1 MKRRLVA
8 CFAALTLGTMM
19 FAGCASNTASE
30 NEGNEPNATSVASSQ
45 TKSDTGTA
53 DQTRKGIKISIV
65 GSTTITEPMEKLVEA
80 YKESGCPDKIEV
92 QGNGSSAGIRAVA
105 DGTADIGMSSRELS
119 EDEKKLGLTETI
131 IAHDGIAVVV
141 NTTNPVSN
149 LTKEQIKDIYEGRIT
164 NWNEVGGKDAIII
177 PVTRE
182 AGSGTRGA
190 FEELFELLT
199 RDKASTII
207 DRALVGEGTGSI
219 MATVAS
225 KENAI
230 GYISLGYMS
239 ETVRPVA
246 IDGVEPS
253 SETVL
258 AGEYTISRP
267 LLLLTSDSIS
277 KEAKA
282 FLEYILGEEGQS
294 VISERYIP
302 VNK

>member
-1 MKRRLVA
+1 MIYIFLEAVTMKKELFICMVG
-8 CFAALTLGTMM
+8 LILSSMVL
-19 FAGCASNTASE
+19 AGCGGSSAK
-30 NEGNEPNATSVASSQ
+30 GNKVSA
-45 TKSDTGTA
+45 
-53 DQTRKGIKISIV
+53 V
-65 GSTTITEPMEKLVEA
+65 GSTTVAEPMEQLASE
-80 YKESGCPDKIEV
+80 YKHTVVDANIEV